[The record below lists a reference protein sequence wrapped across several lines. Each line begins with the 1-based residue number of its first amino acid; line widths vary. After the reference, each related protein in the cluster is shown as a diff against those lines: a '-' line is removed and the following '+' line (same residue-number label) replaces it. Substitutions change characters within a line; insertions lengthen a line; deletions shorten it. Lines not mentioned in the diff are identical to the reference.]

1 MNFKL
6 FLLEI
11 LLAFVLFFIM
21 LFLKKKK
28 EETIIIL
35 IPNIYMII
43 VASCFNFLKNYTFLI
58 IVFYLLIDILNIF
71 LISKKETL
79 VNDEIYFKDI
89 FLIFII
95 SLIIHNFY
103 LLKVEN
109 PFININEFKNFIWA
123 LIIIYLYNILKKDQI
138 KDRKMA
144 SDSYDK
150 RYEEYVVL
158 NYARFKNKYGYLI
171 KNKNKNK
178 NVLNVLYS
186 FMIFENYYHSD
197 YKRLLVKL
205 TNKFTNSNVS
215 GLMQVESN
223 HFLTDEE
230 SIIIVKDKLVLKYN
244 KIKKLADDK
253 IVDLLI
259 KEKYQNLEDIKK
271 IKKILSI
278 IEKFNKD

>member
-171 KNKNKNK
+171 KNKNKN
-178 NVLNVLYS
+178 VLNVLYS